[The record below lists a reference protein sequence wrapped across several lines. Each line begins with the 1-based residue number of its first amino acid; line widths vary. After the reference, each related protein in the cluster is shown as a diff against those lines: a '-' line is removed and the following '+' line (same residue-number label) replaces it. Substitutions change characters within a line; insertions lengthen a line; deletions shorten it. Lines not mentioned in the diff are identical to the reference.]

1 MLYNEIQEVHDMA
14 RKPGKYEDVNA
25 YDKSLTVLDFNT
37 MYRTLAKRVNQRLV
51 RLERSGAKMGN
62 MAAVGYLKH
71 IGRRRFKERVQFT
84 EFSDFATIRKEITIM
99 QGFLSSDRTT
109 KSGRKRILEKTSKTF
124 AGKYGL
130 KLNNESL
137 DFFLT
142 NFDEAKAAAA
152 MVSDLI
158 VSILASVTN
167 EKTKSE
173 KVDEIVKEIVTAS
186 SVREAAQKVAALE
199 GVNKTAGE
207 ILADVLGK

>member
-1 MLYNEIQEVHDMA
+1 MA
-14 RKPGKYEDVNA
+14 RKPGKYEDINA
-25 YDKSLTVLDFNT
+25 YDKSLTVSDFNT
-37 MYRTLAKRVNQRLV
+37 IYRTLAKRVNQRIV
-51 RLERSGAKMGN
+51 RLKQMKAKTGN
-62 MAAVGYLKH
+62 MAAIGYLEH
-71 IGRRRFKERVQFT
+71 IGRNRFNERPRFT

-124 AGKYGL
+124 AAKYGL

-137 DFFLT
+137 DSFLT